1 MNSYGTIAVLASA
14 VALTTANL
22 YAELTVVGTV
32 TSPYSLIATRNVFG
46 LNPPSVPSS
55 QQQDSTPPP
64 KITLTGITTII
75 GPLEVL
81 FKVAGGNRGGKQW
94 QGGAYILEEGQE
106 EDGVG
111 VVAIDVSKG
120 IVIFNNH
127 GVRQDVTLS
136 NKLSEGEI
144 PFAAGRMIAPSGALS
159 PKPGDYNYVDQKSV
173 TAPLPPNENPGSA
186 MDAPSMTYGG
196 GIGGDVP
203 PGHSG
208 F

>member
-1 MNSYGTIAVLASA
+1 MNRYGTIAVFVSALALA
-14 VALTTANL
+14 TADVQ
-22 YAELTVVGTV
+22 AELTVGST
-32 TSPYSLIATRNVFG
+32 TADPYSFIAARNVFG
-46 LNPPSVPSS
+46 LNPPSAPSS

-64 KITLTGITTII
+64 KNTLPGLTTNI

-81 FKVAGGNRGGKQW
+81 FKVAGGNRDGKQW
-94 QGGAYILEEGQE
+94 REESYILTEGQE
-106 EDGVG
+106 QDGVG

-120 IVIFNNH
+120 IVMFNNH
-127 GVRQDVTLS
+127 GVRQDIALT
-136 NKLSEGEI
+136 NKLPEGEI
-144 PFAAGRMIAPSGALS
+144 PFGAGGMKAPSGALS
-159 PKPGDYNYVDQKSV
+159 PKPGDYNYADQKSV

-196 GIGGDVP
+196 GIGGDMP